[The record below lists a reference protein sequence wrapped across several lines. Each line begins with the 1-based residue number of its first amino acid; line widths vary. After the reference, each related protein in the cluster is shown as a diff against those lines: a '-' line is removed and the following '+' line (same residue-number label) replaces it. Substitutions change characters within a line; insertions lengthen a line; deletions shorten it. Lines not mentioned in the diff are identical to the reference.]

1 MYHNDRGERFLNN
14 LTRLNVLF
22 LSCTSVLFVLEFMSP
37 FFGFWHSFWLVSSMG
52 FSLVGS
58 YALHYYSTKM
68 VNDIYL
74 LPDGKHVQINFMSAF
89 WFPRVDQQYKISNF
103 GYFQS
108 SRLLNVDF
116 FSYQQ
121 KEKLY
126 INLSRNIF

>member
-1 MYHNDRGERFLNN
+1 
-14 LTRLNVLF
+14 
-22 LSCTSVLFVLEFMSP
+22 
-37 FFGFWHSFWLVSSMG
+37 
-52 FSLVGS
+52 
-58 YALHYYSTKM
+58 M